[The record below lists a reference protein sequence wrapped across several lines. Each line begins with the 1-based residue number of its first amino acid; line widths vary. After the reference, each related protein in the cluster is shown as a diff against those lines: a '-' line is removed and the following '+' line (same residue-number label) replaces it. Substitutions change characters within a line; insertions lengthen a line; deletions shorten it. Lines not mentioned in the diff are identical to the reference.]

1 MHQIT
6 FLTSDVPD
14 NTSLNLK
21 TTSVAVNV
29 HDSDSVCMSSPSCS
43 RSCVSCV
50 SCVSC
55 STMALQ
61 QAQLLLNMSSLEP
74 VNFGV
79 QQNNTEAF
87 AVALC
92 HLAELHAEQVTS
104 LICIV
109 GRSET
114 LIGCVLHFVPCV
126 FASVAGPVQCRVR
139 HSAASEGTVS
149 SSLAARQ
156 GVFSQPHSVIQSSN
170 CRKRD
175 VSDHTNQ
182 CLPQIHSV

>member
-43 RSCVSCV
+43 RSCV